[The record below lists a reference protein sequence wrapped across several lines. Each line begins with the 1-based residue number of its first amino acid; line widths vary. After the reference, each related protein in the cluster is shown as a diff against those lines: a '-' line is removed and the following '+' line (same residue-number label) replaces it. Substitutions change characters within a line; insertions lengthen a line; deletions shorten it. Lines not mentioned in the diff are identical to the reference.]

1 MRSTLFFAFCVHF
14 SFAQTSTF
22 DIGNEGWS
30 ADGDPTSQT
39 PAWFANNG
47 NPGGYIRVTDAS
59 IGGTWYFVAPNY
71 YHGNKCDAYGNWL
84 RYDQFTSDTSNQQ
97 QFGGDPDVLLFGGGL
112 TLIFDNANNPG
123 LEWRHFD
130 ILLREDAGW
139 RLNTLNGPVPT
150 EAQFRAVLADV
161 AGIKIRGE
169 YRAQAD
175 FGGLDNFVLES
186 NFGFDLDG
194 DDSSGAF
201 DGDFLADTTCI
212 PFSVIADLDAVL
224 FSEIKIDSVVV
235 RILYATANEVLE
247 LDAPPAA
254 LNVQSP
260 TPQKIVLENNG
271 NAAPGDFLLALQT
284 MRYRDLSPNPVR
296 GERLIEFRVYTE
308 CGEMAIRYAYLPIYP
323 PPDAGEDGDTT
334 VCADSPPVDLFDLLG
349 GTPETGGYWSPSLS
363 GSLFDPAKNT
373 PGQYAYI
380 IPKAGECAGD
390 TAFVLIEVEQPFQLR
405 SDTTV
410 CYEDIL
416 VLQIPPN
423 LLSWEWNDGS
433 NRTELFVASPGV
445 YTLTG
450 QTAYCTFSDSV
461 RVNFYTCEPCLF
473 YAPNVFSPNDDGV
486 NDGWHIFLPCLW
498 QQFRLEIYDRWG
510 NLVFSANDPETEWG
524 GSFRGHEPQPG
535 VYVWIL
541 EWTGELFGVPK
552 VYRAEGDVTVVR

>member
-1 MRSTLFFAFCVHF
+1 MRPTFFFIFCCHF

-22 DIGNEGWS
+22 DTGNEGWS

-47 NPGGYIRVTDAS
+47 NPGGHIRVTDAS
-59 IGGTWYFVAPNY
+59 IGGTWYFIAPNQ
-71 YHGNKCDAYGNWL
+71 YHGNKCDAYGKWL

-123 LEWRHFD
+123 LAWTHYD

-150 EAQFRAVLADV
+150 EAQFRAALADV

-175 FGGLDNFVLES
+175 IGGLDNFVLES

-201 DGDFLADTTCI
+201 DGDFLADTTCV
-212 PFSVIADLDAVL
+212 PFSAIADLDAVL

-235 RILYATANEVLE
+235 CILYAAAGEVLE
-247 LDAPPAA
+247 LGAIPPP
-254 LNVQSP
+254 LSVQMP
-260 TPQKIVLENNG
+260 TPQKVVLENNG

-323 PPDAGEDGDTT
+323 PPDAGEDGHTT
-334 VCADSPPVDLFDLLG
+334 VCADGSPFDLFELLG
-349 GTPETGGYWSPSLS
+349 GTPETGGYWPPSLS
-363 GSLFDPAKNT
+363 GSLFDPAKNA

-380 IPKAGECAGD
+380 IPQVGECAGD
-390 TAFVLIEVEQPFQLR
+390 TAFVQIEVEQSFQLG

-410 CYEDIL
+410 CHEDIV
-416 VLQIPPN
+416 VLNTPPN
-423 LLSWEWNDGS
+423 LLSWEWSDGS
-433 NRTELFVASPGV
+433 NRSELLVASPGV
-445 YTLTG
+445 YALTG
-450 QTAYCTFSDSV
+450 QTTHCTFSDSV
-461 RVNFYTCEPCLF
+461 RVHFYTCEPCPF

-486 NDGWHIFLPCLW
+486 NDRWHVFLPCLW

-510 NLVFSANDPETEWG
+510 NLVFAADDPDTEWD
-524 GSFRGHEPQPG
+524 GSFRDREPQPG

-541 EWTGELFGVPK
+541 EWTGELFGEPK
-552 VYRAEGDVTVVR
+552 IYRAEGDVTVLR